1 MGADSF
7 QKYLENESD
16 LKQRMMWRYRLE
28 WRDNKRL
35 NQLLKEWNKDWG
47 YWWLAKGSVTEKI
60 NLELREKQKN
70 ADMQGLT
77 VLDRIQE
84 DLDSTPEGT
93 PMPDRDQWKAD
104 AMKRVAQKHQEDYER
119 DEFEVNT
126 CTFESLLFQSQM
138 FSVAEFFVLMLLSN
152 RIPWVSPFSKRLEL
166 DSDTTLITWEIWRKE
181 NNRHYEDCRLE
192 QPRAPFGEYKNSI
205 TQRQRRRS

>member
-7 QKYLENESD
+7 QKCLENESD

-47 YWWLAKGSVTEKI
+47 YWWLAKGTVTEKI

-77 VLDRIQE
+77 VLNRIQK
-84 DLDSTPEGT
+84 DLESTPEGT

-104 AMKRVAQKHQEDYER
+104 AMNRLAQKHQEDYEK
-119 DEFEVNT
+119 DKFEVNT
-126 CTFESLLFQSQM
+126 CIFESLSCRAKCSQ
-138 FSVAEFFVLMLLSN
+138 L
-152 RIPWVSPFSKRLEL
+152 R
-166 DSDTTLITWEIWRKE
+166 
-181 NNRHYEDCRLE
+181 
-192 QPRAPFGEYKNSI
+192 NS
-205 TQRQRRRS
+205 SCSCC